1 MTQQFHRFR
10 GPSFDEAYEKMRAML
25 GRNAVV
31 VRTAQVREGGI
42 LGFLGKRL
50 IELTAAAPEDKPAP
64 VARPKCAA
72 ERRYADTGAA
82 PTVGSDA
89 SVADSV
95 AFFQRLVGEARG
107 RVAQRRAAG
116 TDVAASN
123 ETPAVLAFRKPVG
136 QAHGAADL
144 HREINELRGMLEVLV
159 AESPSAG
166 VPAECA
172 PHYHELVVAGVARTA
187 AAHLIAS
194 AVRDS
199 DLHVIREP
207 RVFRERLGIEVRKQ
221 IRVTGGLGLHAARC
235 KRVALVGATGVGKT
249 TSLAKL
255 AARYAVRE
263 RARVALIT
271 ADTYRVAAPEQLRV
285 YANIIGLPLQVVNG
299 PKEMAAAVHRFRDH
313 DLVLMDTAGGS
324 QYNKGQLRELREIL
338 DAAQLD
344 EVHLVLAA
352 TTQLEDQ
359 RQIAANFGPLKPTA
373 LFFSKLDET
382 RRYGS
387 VYSVAVESG
396 LPISYFGTG
405 QNVPDN
411 LALAQPEMVAE
422 LLLGKGVLRG
432 TRGR

>member
-1 MTQQFHRFR
+1 
-10 GPSFDEAYEKMRAML
+10 
-25 GRNAVV
+25 
-31 VRTAQVREGGI
+31 
-42 LGFLGKRL
+42 
-50 IELTAAAPEDKPAP
+50 
-64 VARPKCAA
+64 
-72 ERRYADTGAA
+72 
-82 PTVGSDA
+82 
-89 SVADSV
+89 
-95 AFFQRLVGEARG
+95 
-107 RVAQRRAAG
+107 
-116 TDVAASN
+116 
-123 ETPAVLAFRKPVG
+123 
-136 QAHGAADL
+136 
-144 HREINELRGMLEVLV
+144 
-159 AESPSAG
+159 
-166 VPAECA
+166 
-172 PHYHELVVAGVARTA
+172 
-187 AAHLIAS
+187 
-194 AVRDS
+194 
-199 DLHVIREP
+199 
-207 RVFRERLGIEVRKQ
+207 
-221 IRVTGGLGLHAARC
+221 
-235 KRVALVGATGVGKT
+235 
-249 TSLAKL
+249 
-255 AARYAVRE
+255 
-263 RARVALIT
+263 
-271 ADTYRVAAPEQLRV
+271 
-285 YANIIGLPLQVVNG
+285 VNG